1 MSDDDDD
8 TFPTPEAAIE
18 AATIWLIENLEA
30 YARARGDCDAAQIAR
45 RQALLRQLLNDQC
58 EITRAMLEARCSV
71 VH

>member
-1 MSDDDDD
+1 MSDE
-8 TFPTPEAAIE
+8 TFEAPDAAIE

-58 EITRAMLEARCSV
+58 EIARAILEARCRA